1 MSSEKLYSEIF
12 NEFEKVT
19 TKQEKINILRR
30 EGDERFR
37 FFLQLAFNPA
47 IEFDIALPEKYRPAV
62 EPAGLN
68 FAYLDTE
75 MPKMYRFIKNHPM
88 RPPGFTTEKTT
99 QQLLVMIESLHR
111 DEAAIILDVL
121 QKKFKVKQL
130 TANLIKEAFP
140 DLII

>member
-12 NEFEKVT
+12 QEFENAT
-19 TKQEKINILRR
+19 TKQERINILRR

-37 FFLQLAFNPA
+37 FFLQLVFNPA
-47 IEFDIALPEKYRPAV
+47 IEFDIHLPHMYRPAK

-68 FAYLDTE
+68 YTYLDSE

-88 RPPGFTTEKTT
+88 RPPEFTAEKTT
-99 QQLLVMIESLHR
+99 QLILVMIESLHR
-111 DEAAIILDVL
+111 DEAAIILKVF
-121 QKKFKVKQL
+121 QKDFKVKHL
-130 TANLIKEAFP
+130 TPNLVKEAFP

>member
-12 NEFEKVT
+12 DEFENAP
-19 TKQEKINILRR
+19 TKQDRINILRR

-37 FFLQLAFNPA
+37 FFLQLVFNPA
-47 IEFDIALPEKYRPAV
+47 IEFDIALPDRYRPAK

-68 FAYLDTE
+68 FAYLDTQ

-88 RPPGFTTEKTT
+88 RPEGFTTEKTT

-111 DEAAIILDVL
+111 DEAAIILEVL
-121 QKKFKVKQL
+121 QKKFKVKHL
-130 TANLIKEAFP
+130 THSLVKEAFP
-140 DLII
+140 DLVI

>member
-12 NEFEKVT
+12 EEFEKAT
-19 TKQEKINILRR
+19 TKQERINILRR
-30 EGDERFR
+30 EGDERFK
-37 FFLQLAFNPA
+37 FFLQLVFNPA
-47 IEFDIALPEKYRPAV
+47 IEFDIAMPHMYRPAK

-68 FAYLDTE
+68 FAYLDTQ

-111 DEAAIILDVL
+111 DEAAIIIKVL
-121 QKKFKVKQL
+121 QKDFKVKHL
-130 TANLIKEAFP
+130 TSNLVKEAFP

>member
-12 NEFEKVT
+12 EEFEKVT
-19 TKQEKINILRR
+19 TKQERINILRR

-37 FFLQLAFNPA
+37 FFLQLVFNPA
-47 IEFDIALPEKYRPAV
+47 IEFDIAMPHMYRPAK

-68 FAYLDTE
+68 FAYLDTQ

-111 DEAAIILDVL
+111 DEAAIIIKVL
-121 QKKFKVKQL
+121 QKDFKVKHL
-130 TANLIKEAFP
+130 THNLVKEAFP

>member
-12 NEFEKVT
+12 EEFEKAT
-19 TKQEKINILRR
+19 TKQERINILRR

-47 IEFDIALPEKYRPAV
+47 IEFDIVLPHMYRPAK

-68 FAYLDTE
+68 FAYLDTQ

-88 RPPGFTTEKTT
+88 RPEGFTAEKTT
-99 QQLLVMIESLHR
+99 QQILVMLESLHR
-111 DEAAIILDVL
+111 DEAAIILKIL
-121 QKKFKVKQL
+121 KKEFKIKNL

>member
-12 NEFEKVT
+12 EEFEKAP

-37 FFLQLAFNPA
+37 FFLQLVFNPA
-47 IEFDIALPEKYRPAV
+47 IEFDIALPDRYRPAK

-75 MPKMYRFIKNHPM
+75 MPRMYRFIKNHPM
-88 RPPGFTTEKTT
+88 RPAGFTTERTT
-99 QQLLVMIESLHR
+99 QLLLVMIESLHR
-111 DEAAIILDVL
+111 DEAALILDVL

-130 TANLIKEAFP
+130 THNLVKEAFP

>member
-12 NEFEKVT
+12 EEFEKAT
-19 TKQEKINILRR
+19 TKQERINILRR

-37 FFLQLAFNPA
+37 FFLQLVFNPA
-47 IEFDIALPEKYRPAV
+47 IEFDIVMPHMYRPAK

-68 FAYLDTE
+68 YAYLDTQ

-111 DEAAIILDVL
+111 DEAAIIIKVL
-121 QKKFKVKQL
+121 QKDFKVKHL
-130 TANLIKEAFP
+130 TANLVKEAFP

>member
-12 NEFEKVT
+12 EEFEKAT

-47 IEFDIALPEKYRPAV
+47 IEFDIALPDKYRPAK

-111 DEAAIILDVL
+111 DEAAIILEVL

-130 TANLIKEAFP
+130 TANLVREAFP

>member
-12 NEFEKVT
+12 EEFEKAT
-19 TKQEKINILRR
+19 TKQERINILRR

-47 IEFDIALPEKYRPAV
+47 IEFDIVLPHMYRPAK

-68 FAYLDTE
+68 FAYLDTQ

-88 RPPGFTTEKTT
+88 RPEGFTAEKTT
-99 QQLLVMIESLHR
+99 QQILVMLESLHR
-111 DEAAIILDVL
+111 DEAAIILKIL
-121 QKKFKVKQL
+121 KKEFKIKNL

-140 DLII
+140 DLVI

>member
-12 NEFEKVT
+12 EEFEKAS
-19 TKQEKINILRR
+19 TKQDRINILRR

-47 IEFDIALPEKYRPAV
+47 IEFDIVLPHMYRPAK

-75 MPKMYRFIKNHPM
+75 MPRMYRFIKNHPM
-88 RPPGFTTEKTT
+88 RPPEFTADKTT
-99 QQLLVMIESLHR
+99 QMILVMLESLHR
-111 DEAAIILDVL
+111 DESALILKIF
-121 QKKFKVKQL
+121 KKEFKIKNL
-130 TANLIKEAFP
+130 THNLVKEAFP
-140 DLII
+140 DLAI

>member
-12 NEFEKVT
+12 EEFEKAT
-19 TKQEKINILRR
+19 TKQERINILRR
-30 EGDERFR
+30 EGDERFK
-37 FFLQLAFNPA
+37 FFLQLVFNPA
-47 IEFDIALPEKYRPAV
+47 IEFDIAMPHMYRPAK

-68 FAYLDTE
+68 FAYLDTQ

-111 DEAAIILDVL
+111 DEAAIIIKVL
-121 QKKFKVKQL
+121 QKDFKVKHL
-130 TANLIKEAFP
+130 TSNLVKEAFP
-140 DLII
+140 DMII

>member
-12 NEFEKVT
+12 EEFEKAT
-19 TKQEKINILRR
+19 TKQERINILRR
-30 EGDERFR
+30 EGDERFK
-37 FFLQLAFNPA
+37 FFLQLVFNPA
-47 IEFDIALPEKYRPAV
+47 IEFDIAMPHMYRPAK

-68 FAYLDTE
+68 FAYLDTQ

-111 DEAAIILDVL
+111 DEAAITIKVL
-121 QKKFKVKQL
+121 QQAFKVKHL
-130 TANLIKEAFP
+130 TSNLVKEAFP

>member
-12 NEFEKVT
+12 EEFEKAT
-19 TKQEKINILRR
+19 TKQERINILRR

-47 IEFDIALPEKYRPAV
+47 IEFDIVLPHMYRPAK

-68 FAYLDTE
+68 YAYLDTE
-75 MPKMYRFIKNHPM
+75 MPKMYRFIKGHPM
-88 RPPGFTTEKTT
+88 RPQNFTADKTT
-99 QQLLVMIESLHR
+99 QLILVMLESLHR
-111 DEAAIILDVL
+111 DESALILKIF
-121 QKKFKVKQL
+121 KKEFKVKNL
-130 TANLIKEAFP
+130 TANLVREAFP

>member
-12 NEFEKVT
+12 EEFEKAT
-19 TKQEKINILRR
+19 TKQERINILRR

-47 IEFDIALPEKYRPAV
+47 IEFDIVLPHMYRPAK

-68 FAYLDTE
+68 YAYLDTE

-88 RPPGFTTEKTT
+88 RPREFTADKTT
-99 QQLLVMIESLHR
+99 QIILVMLESLHR
-111 DEAAIILDVL
+111 DESALILKIF
-121 QKKFKVKQL
+121 KKGFKVKNL
-130 TANLIKEAFP
+130 THNLVKEAFP

>member
-12 NEFEKVT
+12 EEFEKAT
-19 TKQEKINILRR
+19 TKQERINILRR

-37 FFLQLAFNPA
+37 FFLQLVFNPA
-47 IEFDIALPEKYRPAV
+47 IEFDIAMPHMYRPAK

-68 FAYLDTE
+68 FAYLDTQ

-111 DEAAIILDVL
+111 DEAAIIIKVL
-121 QKKFKVKQL
+121 QKDFKVKHL
-130 TANLIKEAFP
+130 THNLVKEAFP

>member
-12 NEFEKVT
+12 EEFEKAT
-19 TKQEKINILRR
+19 TKQERIAILRR

-47 IEFDIALPEKYRPAV
+47 IEFDIVLPHMYRPAK

-68 FAYLDTE
+68 YAYLDTQ

-88 RPPGFTTEKTT
+88 RPEGFTAEKTT
-99 QQLLVMIESLHR
+99 QQILVMLESLHR
-111 DEAAIILDVL
+111 DEAAIILKIF
-121 QKKFKVKQL
+121 KKEFKVKNL
-130 TANLIKEAFP
+130 THNLVKEAFP